1 MEDTQHVHALDYVSV
16 LRRRKWWLAV
26 PIAASILVGLALVRW
41 LPKEYTSTTTLGVLA
56 PMVSPNLVSQS
67 VPLDNQERLRAM
79 SQQLTSLPI
88 LARVVQ
94 EEGLGSGSPKDPQIG
109 RMRAAISVEVPDPV
123 AVTSEPRRLDTFLVS
138 YADPDP
144 ALAQRV
150 ANRLAVV
157 FVDETSKVR
166 EEHAED
172 TSAFIATQLRA
183 SQARLADLE
192 GQLRTSKEAY
202 MGRLPEQTQANL
214 QNLNGLRQQLTTNA
228 MALRGEQDRLSMIE
242 RQLDGLKRGSDDVL
256 VMPRGN
262 NDASLP
268 PETRVITLQRE
279 LAAAQTTY
287 TDKHPEVQRL
297 KDDLAAARRAAAT
310 DRAKP
315 EADRIAQLQID
326 PAYRQLVADREM
338 ARMRVRELERASS
351 DGQRQIALYQSRVEA
366 APMVEQQL
374 ASVQRDYDLAK
385 QQYNDL
391 SSKLHTSM
399 IAESV
404 ERNRSGEQF
413 TVLYPASLPT
423 EPTKPIPLRVML
435 VSILGGICLG
445 CALSLGREYLD
456 RSVHDVRD
464 LKDEFEV
471 PILGEV
477 ARIETV

>member
-1 MEDTQHVHALDYVSV
+1 MEDTHVHALDYVSV
-16 LRRRKWWLAV
+16 IRRRKWWLVA
-26 PIAASILVGLALVRW
+26 PIAASILIGLALVRW

-56 PMVSPNLVSQS
+56 PMVSPSLVSQS
-67 VPLDNQERLRAM
+67 TPLDNQERLRAM

-88 LARVVQ
+88 LTRVVQ
-94 EEGLGSGSPKDPQIG
+94 EEGLGSGSAKDPQIA
-109 RMRAAISVEVPDPV
+109 RIRAAISVAVPDPV
-123 AVTSEPRRLDTFLVS
+123 AITSEPRRLDTFLVS
-138 YADPDP
+138 YDDPDP
-144 ALAQRV
+144 ARAQRV
-150 ANRLAVV
+150 ANRLGAV
-157 FVDETSKVR
+157 FVDETSKAR

-192 GQLRTSKEAY
+192 AQLRTSKEAY

-214 QNLNGLRQQLTTNA
+214 QTLNGLRQQLETNA
-228 MALRGEQDRLSMIE
+228 MTLRGEQDRLSIIE
-242 RQLDGLKRGSDDVL
+242 RQIDALKRGSDEVL

-262 NDASLP
+262 ESALP
-268 PETRVITLQRE
+268 PETRAIALQRE
-279 LAAAQTTY
+279 LAAAQAMY

-297 KDDLAAARRAAAT
+297 KDELASARQAAAT

-315 EADRIAQLQID
+315 EADRIAQLQVD

-338 ARMRVRELERASS
+338 ARLRIRELQRSS
-351 DGQRQIALYQSRVEA
+351 TDGQRQIGVYQNRVEA

-391 SSKLHTSM
+391 SSKLHASM

-423 EPTKPIPLRVML
+423 EPTRPIPLRVML
-435 VSILGGICLG
+435 IAILGGICLG
-445 CALSLGREYLD
+445 CGLSLGREYLD

-464 LKDEFEV
+464 LKDEFEL

-477 ARIETV
+477 ARIETA

>member
-1 MEDTQHVHALDYVSV
+1 MEDTHVHALDYVSV

-79 SQQLTSLPI
+79 SQQLTSLSI
-88 LARVVQ
+88 LTRVVQ

-123 AVTSEPRRLDTFLVS
+123 AVTNEPRRLDTFLVS
-138 YADPDP
+138 YADPEP
-144 ALAQRV
+144 ARAQRV
-150 ANRLAVV
+150 ANRLASV

-192 GQLRTSKEAY
+192 GQLRTSKEVY

-214 QNLNGLRQQLTTNA
+214 QNLNGLRQQLQTNG

-242 RQLDGLKRGSDDVL
+242 RQIDALKRGSEDVL
-256 VMPRGN
+256 VMPRG

-297 KDDLAAARRAAAT
+297 KDDLAAARRAAAS
-310 DRAKP
+310 DREKP
-315 EADRIAQLQID
+315 EADRLAVLQID
-326 PAYRQLVADREM
+326 PAYRQLVADREI
-338 ARMRVRELERASS
+338 ARMRVRELERASA
-351 DGQRQIALYQSRVEA
+351 DGQRQIALYQGRVEA

-477 ARIETV
+477 ARIETA